1 MDLRQYKARQK
12 LIKLVLKNLSWIKIE
27 TKTF

>member
-12 LIKLVLKNLSWIKIE
+12 LIKLVLKNLSQIKIE